1 MFDIRLNYQEKICA
15 KLAHYNTK
23 ILQRRPM
30 HSGNCI
36 EAQCIGWAIQLS
48 GETPRGIVTC
58 AALCWADIRLPA
70 TRRTVGRWPVEN
82 VCR

>member
-1 MFDIRLNYQEKICA
+1 
-15 KLAHYNTK
+15 
-23 ILQRRPM
+23 M

-48 GETPRGIVTC
+48 GEPPRGIVTC
-58 AALCWADIRLPA
+58 VALCWADIRLPA